1 MAKKNQVI
9 ITALAIMIAVAGYL
23 NFAGTKVSEE
33 ELTTKTGSTA
43 VEDDIDVSDISDE
56 DIYAATGAVDA
67 GTDKDV
73 AAAGDGISVAEGGST
88 YSQYTEIESL
98 DSDSDVFTAED
109 GNGSSTPGEA
119 VLTGSTA
126 VGVGIV
132 SNSRLLKEQTRAK
145 NKESLLDVINNETIS
160 EEQKK
165 SAINEMISM
174 TDISERE
181 TAAEILLA
189 AKGFSD
195 SIVSITGD
203 SADVVVNATELTD
216 AQRAQ
221 IEDIVKRKTVIGAEN
236 LVITPLSEQ

>member
-1 MAKKNQVI
+1 MGKKNQVI

-33 ELTTKTGSTA
+33 ELTTNTGSTA
-43 VEDDIDVSDISDE
+43 VEEDIDVSDISDE
-56 DIYAATGAVDA
+56 DIYAAESGASD
-67 GTDKDV
+67 GDV
-73 AAAGDGISVAEGGST
+73 AQAGNDGVDVAEGSST

-98 DSDSDVFTAED
+98 DSDSDVFTAQD
-109 GNGSSTPGEA
+109 GGEGTTPGEA
-119 VLTGSTA
+119 VLTGSSA

-145 NKESLLDVINNETIS
+145 NKEALLDVINNETIS

-181 TAAEILLA
+181 TAAEVLLA

-203 SADVVVNATELTD
+203 SADVVVNATALTD

-221 IEDIVKRKTVIGAEN
+221 IEDIVKRKTGIGAEN